1 MTFTLLINNIQTSG
15 SKLDL
20 EQTKDLMLGMKA
32 DSLIMHKDN
41 EGSDEFF
48 IKDDEGDSNGFSTKS
63 SSTVT
68 VTFKGEYGNTNE
80 GDSNVYTLVFTTN
93 GKTTQEQGS
102 KNNNWKLE
110 AVKGY
115 LQNEQENMSGWWK
128 NLSTNSA
135 SDFTTAHLDFI

>member
-1 MTFTLLINNIQTSG
+1 MQYP
-15 SKLDL
+15 KLYYR
-20 EQTKDLMLGMKA
+20 KRKGA
-32 DSLIMHKDN
+32 
-41 EGSDEFF
+41 F
-48 IKDDEGDSNGFSTKS
+48 IGNYVPKS
-63 SSTVT
+63 SPDVA
-68 VTFKGEYGNTNE
+68 G
-80 GDSNVYTLVFTTN
+80 FTTN

-128 NLSTNSA
+128 NLSTNRA

>member
-1 MTFTLLINNIQTSG
+1 
-15 SKLDL
+15 
-20 EQTKDLMLGMKA
+20 MLSTKA
-32 DSLIMHKDN
+32 DPLTAHKEN
-41 EGSDEFF
+41 ESPDEFF
-48 IKDDEGDSNGFSTKS
+48 IKDSKDDSNGFSTKS

-68 VTFKGEYGNTNE
+68 VTVKGEYGNTNE